1 MYGRSIGGSEG
12 LGFTGFEARGTAGFS
27 GIFVTSDCDGLDS
40 KSLQPES
47 PKQRHNPAPS
57 DSKDLVI
64 IRVILSADGASAMP
78 DTWFFGVFGKIKKR
92 PKISMIAVWAWIC

>member
-1 MYGRSIGGSEG
+1 MYGRSICGSAG
-12 LGFTGFEARGTAGFS
+12 LGFDGSEAAGTARFS
-27 GIFVTSDCDGLDS
+27 GIVVTSGCAGLDL

-78 DTWFFGVFGKIKKR
+78 DT
-92 PKISMIAVWAWIC
+92 